1 MFCGNMVVVVQAFYY
16 SFSLRG
22 FDSLATTGY
31 LKKERL
37 IMDKTHQVI
46 LDTYRFRLRNYC
58 ETGIGNESKITGVVV
73 TKSMIFNCL
82 ERYIELGGDLSEV
95 KIDDKIYAE
104 FKSEMLLLR

>member
-1 MFCGNMVVVVQAFYY
+1 
-16 SFSLRG
+16 
-22 FDSLATTGY
+22 
-31 LKKERL
+31 
-37 IMDKTHQVI
+37 MDKTHQVI

-82 ERYIELGGDLSEV
+82 ERYIGLGGDLSEV
-95 KIDDKIYAE
+95 NIDDKIYAE